1 MPKAT
6 QRAALELLAEVAFAP
21 DAFAVPPEVLRR
33 MGPRHWDH
41 WGYPGT
47 YDGRL
52 DPPYLAQLGARQ
64 ARLLAGLTD
73 PLRLAQMLDGERAY
87 GPEAVL
93 TLPELLDGLA
103 ETIWKEVWAAS
114 SARSISASRRGLQRA
129 WFERMNYLVLAE
141 SEALPAD
148 ARFELKLAN
157 GESYVAEKVWERDG
171 EAGFQFTTPID
182 LQKFLTEDTAFPKR
196 QIRLR
201 TKLDGVL
208 RCDGIVTPIIVH
220 DLSQQGAQIECPM
233 HLAMNQSVKL
243 ETDGLPMLMA
253 TVRWRGHPN
262 YGVAFQTVFRMD
274 ELAKL
279 SWALRPSASKKRGA

>member
-1 MPKAT
+1 MDMAISGAAAPDEGSGHQTEAPPEQRTDARLKLMMM
-6 QRAALELLAEVAFAP
+6 RAAKLSAE
-21 DAFAVPPEVLRR
+21 E
-33 MGPRHWDH
+33 
-41 WGYPGT
+41 
-47 YDGRL
+47 
-52 DPPYLAQLGARQ
+52 
-64 ARLLAGLTD
+64 
-73 PLRLAQMLDGERAY
+73 
-87 GPEAVL
+87 
-93 TLPELLDGLA
+93 A
-103 ETIWKEVWAAS
+103 ETICVIRDVS
-114 SARSISASRRGLQRA
+114 SHGVRLRL
-129 WFERMNYLVLAE
+129 FH
-141 SEALPAD
+141 ALPAD

-253 TVRWRGHPN
+253 TVRWRAHPN